1 MKRFA
6 MAVCVALCVAG
17 AAGADPIEGVWR
29 TLSDDAGHYG
39 YVRFAPCG
47 ARICG
52 TLIKTFAGEG
62 KEAITSLVGR
72 KVIWDMEAKGG
83 GAYGGGKIWSY
94 EEDRVY
100 DSRLRLHGAALEIS
114 GCMVFVCQTVGDWIR
129 VQ

>member
-1 MKRFA
+1 MKRLV
-6 MAVCVALCVAG
+6 MAVGVALCVAG
-17 AAGADPIEGVWR
+17 TGRADPIEGVWR

-47 ARICG
+47 GRICG

-62 KEAITSLVGR
+62 KEARTPLVGR
-72 KVIWDMEAKGG
+72 KVIWDMVATGG
-83 GAYGGGKIWSY
+83 GGYGGGKIWSY
-94 EEDRVY
+94 EEDRIY

-114 GCMVFVCQTVGDWIR
+114 GCMIFVCQAVGDWTR